1 MEMMR
6 KSILWI
12 RNGSISK
19 AIFIIAGISYVW
31 GSYFIGQKVLE
42 GVTSIAIFI
51 LNQNTI
57 KKTNKTEIIKVLT
70 CLS

>member
-12 RNGSISK
+12 KNGSISK

-31 GSYFIGQKVLE
+31 ESYFIGQKVLE